1 MAGENSIIIG
11 KHSNLPSSIS
21 MLRTILDR
29 FEKNEKFS
37 VGPTLSNP
45 GPILF
50 IQVVTAVNDVEKSTL
65 FKDINSNDT
74 KKNPR
79 YIIK

>member
-21 MLRTILDR
+21 ILRTILDR

-37 VGPTLSNP
+37 VGPTFSKP